1 MLYLA
6 YALFVLVVPVVST
19 GGAVALLTGAFKRGR
34 QPDRFRVLS
43 AVGLL
48 LVMGLLIF
56 ATATGSGYSGV
67 VAFEELLVSSAAALV
82 GSVVLV
88 LKPPAARRVA
98 AVLLITV
105 YPVVL
110 FGLGW
115 AGSLLS
121 SGATRWV
128 LVKAARAAASFFA

>member
-1 MLYLA
+1 MLYLP
-6 YALFVLVVPVVST
+6 YALFVLVLPVVST
-19 GGAVALLTGAFKRGR
+19 AGAVALLAGAFTRGR
-34 QPDRFRVLS
+34 QPDRCKVLS

-56 ATATGSGYSGV
+56 ATATGSGYSGA
-67 VAFEELLVSSAAALV
+67 VAFEELLVASAAALV
-82 GSVVLV
+82 GSIVWM

-98 AVLLITV
+98 AVLLV
-105 YPVVL
+105 PAYPVVL

-115 AGSLLS
+115 VGSLLS

-128 LVKAARAAASFFA
+128 VVKAAKAAASFFA

>member
-1 MLYLA
+1 MLYLP
-6 YALFVLVVPVVST
+6 YLLFVVALPAVST
-19 GGAVALLTGAFKRGR
+19 WGAVALLAGAFRQGR
-34 QPDRFRVLS
+34 QPHLFRVLS

-48 LVMGLLIF
+48 LAVGLLIF

-67 VAFEELLVSSAAALV
+67 VAFEELIVASVASLV

-88 LKPPAARRVA
+88 LKPPVARRLT
-98 AVLLITV
+98 AVLLVTA

-128 LVKAARAAASFFA
+128 VVKVAGAAAVWLP

>member
-1 MLYLA
+1 MALYL
-6 YALFVLVVPVVST
+6 LFVVVLPVVCT
-19 GGAVALLTGAFKRGR
+19 GGATALLAGALRRGR
-34 QPDRFRVLS
+34 QPRLRRVRG

-48 LVMGLLIF
+48 LATGLLIF
-56 ATATGSGYSGV
+56 ATATGSGAAGL
-67 VAFEELLVSSAAALV
+67 VAAHELFVASAAALV
-82 GSVVLV
+82 GAVILM
-88 LKPPAARRVA
+88 LKPPAARRIA
-98 AVLLITV
+98 AILLVTV

-128 LVKAARAAASFFA
+128 VIKVARAAAGWFP

>member
-1 MLYLA
+1 MLYLP
-6 YALFVLVVPVVST
+6 YLLFVVVLPVVST
-19 GGAVALLTGAFKRGR
+19 AGAVALLAGAFRRGS
-34 QPDRFRVLS
+34 QPHLFRLLS

-48 LVMGLLIF
+48 LAMGLLIF

-67 VAFEELLVSSAAALV
+67 VAFEELIVASAAALI
-82 GSVVLV
+82 GSVVLM

-98 AVLLITV
+98 AVLLVTA
-105 YPVVL
+105 YPAAL

-121 SGATRWV
+121 SGATHWV
-128 LVKAARAAASFFA
+128 VVKAGAVAGWFG

>member
-1 MLYLA
+1 MVYLP
-6 YALFVLVVPVVST
+6 YALFAVVMPLVST
-19 GGAVALLTGAFKRGR
+19 GGAVALLAGVFKRGG
-34 QPDRFRVLS
+34 QAHRFRLLS

-48 LVMGLLIF
+48 LVVGLLIF
-56 ATATGSGYSGV
+56 VTATGSGYSGA
-67 VAFEELLVSSAAALV
+67 VAFEELLVASAAALV
-82 GSVVLV
+82 GSGILM

-98 AVLLITV
+98 AVLLVTA

-115 AGSLLS
+115 AGSLFS

-128 LVKAARAAASFFA
+128 VVKAARAATCWFA